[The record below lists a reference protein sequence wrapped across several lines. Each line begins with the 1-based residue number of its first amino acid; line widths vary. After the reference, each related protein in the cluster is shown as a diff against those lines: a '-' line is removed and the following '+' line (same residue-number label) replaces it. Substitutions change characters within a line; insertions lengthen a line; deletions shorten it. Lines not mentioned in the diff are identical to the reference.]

1 MKKAILQHE
10 ELLERTNNLPKELYE
25 EIKKKSCEVGLY
37 ACNMPKEHGE

>member
-25 EIKKKSCEVGLY
+25 EIKKKSYEVGLY